1 VDTCLNVIFCRR
13 NAEPSYHFG
22 IRWYSIGRQYFSVI
36 RFYSEFLENAV
47 KMTEIKNH
55 QYIELLANQG
65 F

>member
-1 VDTCLNVIFCRR
+1 MLFFRRR
-13 NAEPSYHFG
+13 NAEPSYHLG
-22 IRWYSIGRQYFSVI
+22 IRWYSIDRQDFSVF

-47 KMTEIKNH
+47 KMTEVKNH